1 MARLQKRGGCDSSGR
16 CASCGLSSEGSDPE
30 ALTRRAERLLSL
42 AEGIAVKA
50 DLADDARL
58 ALLAVDKARQSLEL
72 LMKAAGVLRP
82 DGAVTVNVA
91 LDASRRVDAW
101 LGSLPAETLRAFV
114 AGACPKLFPL
124 FHRRREP
131 AGHDRTASA
140 AGLGRL
146 VDLALSA
153 IPATVFQIRS
163 CPSWRPSSRSR
174 TVKRHTRGLPAEV
187 SGR

>member
-1 MARLQKRGGCDSSGR
+1 
-16 CASCGLSSEGSDPE
+16 LSSEGSDPE

-72 LMKAAGVLRP
+72 LMKAAGVLKP

-114 AGACPKLFPL
+114 AGACPNCSHSFTDDANLPVTI
-124 FHRRREP
+124 EQP
-131 AGHDRTASA
+131 A
-140 AGLGRL
+140 
-146 VDLALSA
+146 
-153 IPATVFQIRS
+153 
-163 CPSWRPSSRSR
+163 
-174 TVKRHTRGLPAEV
+174 LPA
-187 SGR
+187 